1 MDLGEFFEVVRGVL
15 EDLKSLCRFRRIV
28 VELGECGK
36 IRDVIYPIHSIV
48 HNSSQS
54 KPMNEIFKL

>member
-36 IRDVIYPIHSIV
+36 IREVIYPIHS
-48 HNSSQS
+48 N
-54 KPMNEIFKL
+54 